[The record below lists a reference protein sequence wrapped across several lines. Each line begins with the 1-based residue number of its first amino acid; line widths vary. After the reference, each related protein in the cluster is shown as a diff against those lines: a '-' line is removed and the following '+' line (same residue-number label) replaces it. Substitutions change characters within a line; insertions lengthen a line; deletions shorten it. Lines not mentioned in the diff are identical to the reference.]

1 MSSPRHG
8 LGSARPDPHA
18 APDTATP
25 STPAPAAIATARTAL
40 RVGVGAL
47 VVAALGL
54 VVAVAALVGWGGGS
68 CRTTAWNAVP
78 AAADLP
84 AGWSM
89 GMSQVAVGGLA
100 TTLVGPA
107 PADGTTG
114 APAIYVMVSCY
125 EGDASTALDRSRA
138 AAEATG
144 ETVVAR
150 PDLGD
155 AGYAIEDASATTTA
169 VYFRRGGLVASVAAS
184 GAVDAPDLEA
194 TARAVVA
201 AVDRA
206 TSGVAVVPETAGLSS
221 SAPATSAEPSPSTL
235 SLESASPEPS
245 AAAPE
250 LLALLPHEVAGTILT
265 SESAIGTDVLGTDTP
280 SRAMISALKT
290 LDRTAADLQVAQAYD
305 ESGALDCYLLAFRL
319 PGTPAAGL
327 AAIVVGTWLSGSAP
341 GVTTSTVTLGG
352 RELTKVS
359 YGDGGAVS
367 YVRASGEAVIVIE
380 TSDEAL
386 AGTIAGLLP

>member
-1 MSSPRHG
+1 
-8 LGSARPDPHA
+8 
-18 APDTATP
+18 
-25 STPAPAAIATARTAL
+25 
-40 RVGVGAL
+40 VGAL
-47 VVAALGL
+47 VVAGLGL
-54 VVAVAALVGWGGGS
+54 FVAIAALVGWGGGS
-68 CRTTAWNAVP
+68 CRTTAWNALP

-89 GMSQVAVGGLA
+89 GMSQVVVDGLA

-107 PADGTTG
+107 SADQAAGM
-114 APAIYVMVSCY
+114 PAIYVMVSCY
-125 EGDASTALDRSRA
+125 DGEASAALDRSRA

-155 AGYAIEDASATTTA
+155 AGFAIEDASATTTA
-169 VYFRRGGLVASVAAS
+169 VYFRRGGLVASVAPS
-184 GAVDAPDLEA
+184 GAVDALDLEA
-194 TARAVVA
+194 VARAVLA

-206 TSGVAVVPETAGLSS
+206 TIGVAVVPATAPLPST
-221 SAPATSAEPSPSTL
+221 APTTSPEPSPSGAA
-235 SLESASPEPS
+235 LESASPEPS

-250 LLALLPHEVAGTILT
+250 LLALLPHEVAGTVLVND
-265 SESAIGTDVLGTDTP
+265 SAIGTDVLGTDTS
-280 SRAMISALKT
+280 SRAMIAALGT

-305 ESGALDCYLLAFRL
+305 ETGSLDCYLLAFRV
-319 PGTPAAGL
+319 PGTPAADL
-327 AAIVVGTWLSGSAP
+327 ARIVIGTWLSGSAP
-341 GVTTSTVTLGG
+341 GVTTSPVSLGG
-352 RELTKVS
+352 RKMTKVS

-386 AGTIAGLLP
+386 ASTLAALRP